1 MAFRTRFRNPASG
14 RFAANPK
21 GFRPFSDSLT
31 PGIAAYSVEMMVH
44 VNAIMRSYAQ
54 EMQDYAQANAPW
66 EDQTGMAREGLEAIV
81 EEHPVEPKIYLYHT
95 VDYGKWLEIRWNG
108 LYAIIM
114 PTIEDMGPGL
124 MRALEGA

>member
-1 MAFRTRFRNPASG
+1 MPIRVPRTG

-31 PGIAAYSVEMMVH
+31 PGILLYEAEMMRIVYR
-44 VNAIMRSYAQ
+44 VMADYAK
-54 EMQDYAQANAPW
+54 EMVDYAQSNAPW
-66 EDQTGMAREGLEAIV
+66 EDRTGEARAGLDAV
-81 EEHPVEPKIYLYHT
+81 VLEHPVRPEIILYHT
-95 VDYGKWLEIRWNG
+95 VDYGKWLEIRWSG

-114 PTIEDMGPGL
+114 PTIEDKGPGL